1 MENVNPSKMIVF
13 LQIGQPKISAE
24 KISAKPTNS
33 AE

>member
-24 KISAKPTNS
+24 KISAEKLS